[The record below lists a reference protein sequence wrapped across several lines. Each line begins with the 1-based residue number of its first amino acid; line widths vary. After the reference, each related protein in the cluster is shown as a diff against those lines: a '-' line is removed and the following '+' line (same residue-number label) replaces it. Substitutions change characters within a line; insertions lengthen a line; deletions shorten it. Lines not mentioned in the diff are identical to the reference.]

1 MELPAAFPAMASS
14 LHEIRAAVRGYADA
28 AGASP
33 DVVAAAALAVNEAAT
48 NAIVH
53 GYDGGS
59 PEQTIDI
66 DVERNGTW
74 LRFVVADGGGG
85 LRPRRDSPGVG
96 LGLAII
102 AQCADELELH
112 ERAGTGLELRMAFRL
127 AA

>member
-1 MELPAAFPAMASS
+1 MASS

-28 AGASP
+28 AGAAP

-59 PEQTIDI
+59 PDQTIH
-66 DVERNGTW
+66 VGAERNGTW
-74 LRFVVADGGGG
+74 VRFVVADRGSG
-85 LRPRRDSPGVG
+85 LRPRRNSPGVG
-96 LGLAII
+96 LGLAMI

-112 ERAGTGLELRMAFRL
+112 ENPDNGLELRMAFRL
-127 AA
+127 TR